1 MSVNSQTVIQYWK
14 LIKHHRME
22 IWLSPE
28 DPWQMVFFSNFIKVE
43 CQALR
48 APGLAIA
55 SIILTVSQSPFG
67 TKTTHL
73 RHCFCIEKPANIYIY
88 IYILFLNQRP
98 GIQRPPP
105 TQVCPLYPSGHEQ
118 LKRMPDRIMVVPWTP
133 WSAPSLA
140 IYLGTPQWF
149 NSWNLKPWSVHQVW
163 YVDWRDPRIIN
174 L

>member
-88 IYILFLNQRP
+88 IYIYTSYSLTNARAFNDHHQRRSALFIPAAMSNWRECPTGSWLFL
-98 GIQRPPP
+98 
-105 TQVCPLYPSGHEQ
+105 GHLEA
-118 LKRMPDRIMVVPWTP
+118 LPAWPYTWALPNDLT
-133 WSAPSLA
+133 A
-140 IYLGTPQWF
+140 GTSSHDQ
-149 NSWNLKPWSVHQVW
+149 STKSDMLIEGTHV
-163 YVDWRDPRIIN
+163 
-174 L
+174 